1 MDEDEINSQATTTST
16 GTNWLDLLKAGIQSG
31 AAAAIANN
39 TKKPAATI
47 ARSEP
52 VNMKLILG
60 IGAGVLVL
68 IIALFAFKK

>member
-1 MDEDEINSQATTTST
+1 MDEEIDSQTPQTSS
-16 GTNWLDLLKAGIQSG
+16 GAGWLDLLKEGIKIG
-31 AAAAIANN
+31 GAAAIANN
-39 TKKPAATI
+39 KNKPTPVNTP
-47 ARSEP
+47 SEP

>member
-16 GTNWLDLLKAGIQSG
+16 GTNWLDLLKTGIQSG

-39 TKKPAATI
+39 TNKPAATI